1 LEFSRKDG
9 ASDQN
14 NSLEDA
20 MESSLIR
27 VATLFP
33 APTEVVASIAN
44 LRALARRALQFRFAT
59 PKRGKRKI

>member
-27 VATLFP
+27 VATLFHP
-33 APTEVVASIAN
+33 ASNDLLIL
-44 LRALARRALQFRFAT
+44 LRVEKLT
-59 PKRGKRKI
+59 